1 MQHGRLHGYLSPRQG
16 PCKEHGTRK
25 RLRSMATRKRPGTR
39 KGCHYSTTERLRRC
53 VYSSDRACPCH
64 AYDTTLGWPL
74 PVSGRSLPVSGR
86 PLPVSRRSPI
96 YRGTMACP
104 IGVPFSTAVILSAAK
119 DLRSAPP
126 EIQSSRS
133 EPALRAAKG

>member
-1 MQHGRLHGYLSPRQG
+1 YLSPRQG

-74 PVSGRSLPVSGR
+74 PVYSSDR
-86 PLPVSRRSPI
+86 
-96 YRGTMACP
+96 ACP
-104 IGVPFSTAVILSAAK
+104 CHAYDTL
-119 DLRSAPP
+119 LRSAFAGACIVVTGLAPVMP
-126 EIQSSRS
+126 TIRRWDG
-133 EPALRAAKG
+133 LC